1 MADPTAP
8 RTSNFI
14 RTIIDEERAANK
26 FDGRVA
32 TRFPPEPNGFLHIG
46 HAKAITINFQIARDY
61 EGTCNLRFDDTNPE
75 KEDQIFEEAIKRD
88 VRWLGYNWGD
98 RLFYASDYFDQLYQY
113 AVQLIKDGYAFVD
126 TQSAEA
132 IRSQRGT
139 LTEPGRA
146 SPFRDRSIEESA
158 DLLAKMKA
166 GAVQEGEAVLRAK
179 IDMSSGNINMRDPVL
194 YRIRKIAHHRTGT
207 TWSIYPMYDYA
218 HCISD
223 ALEGITHSLCTL
235 EFEDHRP
242 LYDWILERL
251 KFPDPPRQIE
261 SARLNINYTVMS
273 KRKLKQLVD
282 DGHVAGWDDPRM
294 PTIAGLRR
302 RGYPAAAIRDF
313 CERVG
318 VAKAASIVDIAMLE
332 ACVRQQL
339 DQDAQRAMAVLKPL
353 KVVIVNYPAG
363 EHQLIEAPVHPQRP
377 ELGTRT
383 LTFGKV
389 IYIEQDDFMEHPPKK
404 FFRLGLEREVRLRN
418 AYIIKCVEVIKDENN
433 NPIELR
439 CEADLATLGKAP
451 EGRKV
456 KGIVHWVEESTAK
469 PARINLYDRLFTTP
483 EPGRDSGEYLDDLNK
498 ESLEVVQEALV
509 EASLGEA
516 TVGEAPYQFER
527 LGYFV
532 RDPNETELTY
542 NRTVT
547 LRDSWAKIK
556 GN

>member
-1 MADPTAP
+1 MTNPTVP
-8 RTSNFI
+8 KSSNFI
-14 RTIIDEERAANK
+14 RTIIDEERAAGK
-26 FDGRVA
+26 FGGRVT

-46 HAKAITINFQIARDY
+46 HAKAITINFQIAKDY
-61 EGTCNLRFDDTNPE
+61 DGTCNLRFDDTNPE

-88 VRWLGYNWGD
+88 VRWLGYDWQD
-98 RLFYASDYFDQLYQY
+98 RLFYASSYFDQLYDY
-113 AVQLIKDGYAFVD
+113 AVRLIKDGYAYVD
-126 TQSAEA
+126 TQSAET

-139 LTEPGRA
+139 LTEPGTR
-146 SPFRDRSIEESA
+146 SPFRDRPTSESL
-158 DLLAKMKA
+158 DLLSEMKA
-166 GAVQEGEAVLRAK
+166 GVVGEGEAVLRAK

-194 YRIRKIAHHRTGT
+194 YRIRRVAHHRTGD

-251 KFPDPPRQIE
+251 QFKDPPRQIE

-282 DGHVAGWDDPRM
+282 DGHVTGWDDPRM

-332 ACVRQQL
+332 ACVRQYL
-339 DQDAQRAMAVLKPL
+339 DQDAPRAMAVMKPL
-353 KVVIVNYPAG
+353 KVVITNYPDG
-363 EHQLIEAPVHPQRP
+363 KSELIEAPAHPQRP
-377 ELGTRT
+377 ELGVRT
-383 LTFGKV
+383 LTFSQV
-389 IYIEQDDFMEHPPKK
+389 IYIEQDDFMEQPPKK
-404 FFRLGLEREVRLRN
+404 FFRLGVGREVRLRN
-418 AYIIKCVEVIKDENN
+418 AYIIKCVEVIKDGNGT
-433 NPIELR
+433 PIELR
-439 CEADLATLGKAP
+439 CEADLDTLGKAP

-456 KGIVHWVEESTAK
+456 KGIVHWVEATTAK
-469 PARINLYDRLFTTP
+469 KARVNLYDRLFSTP
-483 EPGRDSGEYLDDLNK
+483 EPGRQSGDFLNDLNRD
-498 ESLEVVQEALV
+498 SLQVVQDALV
-509 EASLGEA
+509 EASLGSREPN
-516 TVGEAPYQFER
+516 GEPYQFER

-532 RDPNETELTY
+532 RDASEGDLTF

-556 GN
+556 